1 MGLDNYIQHDVFEA
15 VLVDR
20 DSAGAVVDV
29 KVLGYTS
36 ETSFSHTT
44 ESEDLRAGIG
54 NKFFARLFKSKGVSF
69 TITNEIGSDSMLE
82 MTTGGKFKPLTES
95 LATVETALVE
105 LDNTN
110 AVIKLQNLPSSE
122 PDLVGTP
129 KVLDQNNQ
137 PVNGTFTFSSKKIQL
152 EGTDLVGQ
160 EVKVV
165 YFIKKTELDG
175 LAISAKTFPTA
186 REIHLRSIVY
196 DHDNNVVA
204 NVYYV
209 AKRAIPNGNLDRS
222 HAKGT
227 NMTNQITFDC
237 LEDSK
242 GNYCYYFVEK
252 L

>member
-82 MTTGGKFKPLTES
+82 MSTGGKFKPLTES
-95 LATVETALVE
+95 LATVETAFVE
-105 LDNTN
+105 LDNSN
-110 AVIKLQNLPSSE
+110 AVIKLQNLPSNES
-122 PDLVGTP
+122 DLVGTP

-152 EGTDLVGQ
+152 EGTELVGQ

>member
-95 LATVETALVE
+95 LATVETAFVE
-105 LDNTN
+105 SDSTN
-110 AVIKLQNLPSSE
+110 AVIKLQNLPSNES
-122 PDLVGTP
+122 DLVGTP

-152 EGTDLVGQ
+152 EGTELVGQ

-204 NVYYV
+204 NVYYI

>member
-82 MTTGGKFKPLTES
+82 MSTGGKFKPLTES
-95 LATVETALVE
+95 LATVETAFVE

-137 PVNGTFTFSSKKIQL
+137 PINGTFTFSSKKIQL
-152 EGTDLVGQ
+152 QDTKLVGQ

-175 LAISAKTFPTA
+175 LAISAKTFPSA

>member
-105 LDNTN
+105 LE
-110 AVIKLQNLPSSE
+110 AEKGVIKLENLPSSE

-152 EGTDLVGQ
+152 QDTKLVGQ

-175 LAISAKTFPTA
+175 LAISAKTFPSA

>member
-82 MTTGGKFKPLTES
+82 MSTGGKFKPLTES
-95 LATVETALVE
+95 LATVETAFVE
-105 LDNTN
+105 LDNSN
-110 AVIKLQNLPSSE
+110 AVIKLQNLPSNES
-122 PDLVGTP
+122 DLVGTP

-152 EGTDLVGQ
+152 QDTKLVGQ

>member
-95 LATVETALVE
+95 LATVETAFVE
-105 LDNTN
+105 LETEKG
-110 AVIKLQNLPSSE
+110 VIKLENLPSSE
-122 PDLVGTP
+122 SALVGTP

-152 EGTDLVGQ
+152 QDTKLVGQ

-175 LAISAKTFPTA
+175 LAISAKTFPSA

>member
-95 LATVETALVE
+95 LATVETAFVE
-105 LDNTN
+105 LETEKG
-110 AVIKLQNLPSSE
+110 VIKLQNLPSNES
-122 PDLVGTP
+122 DLVGTP

-152 EGTDLVGQ
+152 SDTKLVGQ

>member
-137 PVNGTFTFSSKKIQL
+137 PINGTFTFSSKKIQL
-152 EGTDLVGQ
+152 SDTKLVGQ

-204 NVYYV
+204 NVYYI

>member
-82 MTTGGKFKPLTES
+82 MSTGGKFKPLTES
-95 LATVETALVE
+95 LATVETAFVE

-152 EGTDLVGQ
+152 QDTKLVGQ

-175 LAISAKTFPTA
+175 LAISASSFPTA

>member
-82 MTTGGKFKPLTES
+82 MSTGGKFKPLTES
-95 LATVETALVE
+95 LATVETAFVE
-105 LDNTN
+105 LDNSK
-110 AVIKLQNLPSSE
+110 AVIKLENLPSSE

-152 EGTDLVGQ
+152 EGTELVGQ

>member
-95 LATVETALVE
+95 LATVETAFVE
-105 LDNTN
+105 LEAEK

-152 EGTDLVGQ
+152 QDTKLVGQ

-175 LAISAKTFPTA
+175 LAISAKTFPSA

>member
-82 MTTGGKFKPLTES
+82 MSTGGKFKPLTES
-95 LATVETALVE
+95 LATVETAFVE
-105 LDNTN
+105 LETEKG
-110 AVIKLQNLPSSE
+110 VIKLENLPSSE
-122 PDLVGTP
+122 SDLVGTP

-152 EGTDLVGQ
+152 QDTKLVGQ

>member
-82 MTTGGKFKPLTES
+82 MSTGGKFKPLTES
-95 LATVETALVE
+95 LATVETAFVE
-105 LDNTN
+105 LDSTKG
-110 AVIKLQNLPSSE
+110 VIKLQNLPSNES
-122 PDLVGTP
+122 DLVGTP

-175 LAISAKTFPTA
+175 LAISAKTFPSA

-196 DHDNNVVA
+196 DHSNNVVA
-204 NVYYV
+204 NVYYI

>member
-95 LATVETALVE
+95 LATVETAFVE
-105 LDNTN
+105 LDNSN
-110 AVIKLQNLPSSE
+110 AVIKLQNLPSNES
-122 PDLVGTP
+122 DLVGTP

-152 EGTDLVGQ
+152 QDTKLVGQ

-204 NVYYV
+204 NVYYI

-227 NMTNQITFDC
+227 NMTNQLTFDC

>member
-105 LDNTN
+105 LEAEK

-137 PVNGTFTFSSKKIQL
+137 PINGTFTFSSKKIQL
-152 EGTDLVGQ
+152 EGTELVGQ

-175 LAISAKTFPTA
+175 LAISAKTFPSA

>member
-95 LATVETALVE
+95 LATVETAFVE
-105 LDNTN
+105 LDNSK
-110 AVIKLQNLPSSE
+110 AVIKLENLPSNES
-122 PDLVGTP
+122 DLVGTP

-175 LAISAKTFPTA
+175 LAISAKTFPSA

>member
-82 MTTGGKFKPLTES
+82 MSTGGKFKPLTES
-95 LATVETALVE
+95 LATVETAFVE

-122 PDLVGTP
+122 PELVGTP

-137 PVNGTFTFSSKKIQL
+137 PINGTFTFSSKKIQL
-152 EGTDLVGQ
+152 EGTELVGQ

-175 LAISAKTFPTA
+175 LAISANTFPTA

>member
-95 LATVETALVE
+95 LATVETAFVE
-105 LDNTN
+105 LDSTK

-122 PDLVGTP
+122 SDLVGTP

-152 EGTDLVGQ
+152 EGTELVGQ

>member
-95 LATVETALVE
+95 LATVETAFVE
-105 LDNTN
+105 LDNSN
-110 AVIKLQNLPSSE
+110 AVIKLQSLPSSE
-122 PDLVGTP
+122 SDLVGTP

-152 EGTDLVGQ
+152 EGTELVGQ

>member
-105 LDNTN
+105 LESEK
-110 AVIKLQNLPSSE
+110 AVIKLENLPSSE

-152 EGTDLVGQ
+152 QDTKLVGQ

-165 YFIKKTELDG
+165 YFIKKTDLDG
-175 LAISAKTFPTA
+175 LAISANTFPTA

-204 NVYYV
+204 NVYYI

>member
-105 LDNTN
+105 LESEN
-110 AVIKLQNLPSSE
+110 AVIKLENLPSNES
-122 PDLVGTP
+122 DLVGTP

-152 EGTDLVGQ
+152 EGTELVGQ

-204 NVYYV
+204 NVYYI

>member
-95 LATVETALVE
+95 LATVETAFVE
-105 LDNTN
+105 LDSTK
-110 AVIKLQNLPSSE
+110 AVIKLENLPSSE
-122 PDLVGTP
+122 SDLVGTP

-137 PVNGTFTFSSKKIQL
+137 PINGTFTFSSKKIQL
-152 EGTDLVGQ
+152 EGTELVGQ

>member
-82 MTTGGKFKPLTES
+82 MSTGGKFKPLTES
-95 LATVETALVE
+95 LATVETAFVE
-105 LDNTN
+105 LETEKG
-110 AVIKLQNLPSSE
+110 VIKLQNLPSNES
-122 PDLVGTP
+122 DLVGTP

-137 PVNGTFTFSSKKIQL
+137 PINGTFTFSSKKIQL
-152 EGTDLVGQ
+152 EGTELVGQ

-204 NVYYV
+204 NVYYI

>member
-105 LDNTN
+105 LESEK
-110 AVIKLQNLPSSE
+110 AVIKLENLPSSE

-152 EGTDLVGQ
+152 EGTELVGQ

-175 LAISAKTFPTA
+175 LAISANTFPTA

-204 NVYYV
+204 NVYYI

>member
-82 MTTGGKFKPLTES
+82 MSTGGKFKPLTES

-105 LDNTN
+105 LETGN
-110 AVIKLQNLPSSE
+110 AVIKLENLPSSE

-137 PVNGTFTFSSKKIQL
+137 PVNGEFTFSSKKIQL
-152 EGTDLVGQ
+152 QDTKLVGQ

>member
-82 MTTGGKFKPLTES
+82 MSTGGKFKPLTES
-95 LATVETALVE
+95 LATVETAFVE
-105 LDNTN
+105 LDSTKG
-110 AVIKLQNLPSSE
+110 VIKLQNLPSSE
-122 PDLVGTP
+122 SDLVGTP

-152 EGTDLVGQ
+152 QDTKLVGQ

>member
-82 MTTGGKFKPLTES
+82 MSTGGKFKPLTES
-95 LATVETALVE
+95 LATVETAFVE

-137 PVNGTFTFSSKKIQL
+137 PINGTFTFSSKKIQL
-152 EGTDLVGQ
+152 EGTELVGQ

-209 AKRAIPNGNLDRS
+209 AKRAIPNGNSDRS

>member
-95 LATVETALVE
+95 LATVETAFVE
-105 LDNTN
+105 LDNSN
-110 AVIKLQNLPSSE
+110 AVIKLQSLPSSE
-122 PDLVGTP
+122 SDLVGTP
-129 KVLDQNNQ
+129 KILDQNNQ

-152 EGTDLVGQ
+152 QDTKLVGQ

>member
-82 MTTGGKFKPLTES
+82 MSTGGKFKPLTES
-95 LATVETALVE
+95 LATVETAFVE
-105 LDNTN
+105 LESEK
-110 AVIKLQNLPSSE
+110 AVIKLENLPSSE

-152 EGTDLVGQ
+152 QDTKLVGQ

>member
-82 MTTGGKFKPLTES
+82 MSTGGKFKPLTES
-95 LATVETALVE
+95 LATVETAFVE
-105 LDNTN
+105 LDNSN
-110 AVIKLQNLPSSE
+110 AVIKLQSLPSSE
-122 PDLVGTP
+122 SDLVGTP
-129 KVLDQNNQ
+129 KILDQNNQ

-152 EGTDLVGQ
+152 QDTKLVGQ

-204 NVYYV
+204 NVYYI

>member
-82 MTTGGKFKPLTES
+82 MSTGGKFKPLTES
-95 LATVETALVE
+95 LATVETAFVE
-105 LDNTN
+105 LESEN
-110 AVIKLQNLPSSE
+110 AVIKLENLPSSKS
-122 PDLVGTP
+122 DLVGTP

-137 PVNGTFTFSSKKIQL
+137 PVNGAFTFSSKKIQL
-152 EGTDLVGQ
+152 QDTKLVGQ

>member
-105 LDNTN
+105 LESEK
-110 AVIKLQNLPSSE
+110 AVIKLENLPSSE

-152 EGTDLVGQ
+152 SDTKLVGQ

-165 YFIKKTELDG
+165 YFIKKTDLDG

-204 NVYYV
+204 NVYYI

>member
-95 LATVETALVE
+95 LATVETAFVE
-105 LDNTN
+105 LET
-110 AVIKLQNLPSSE
+110 AKGVIKLQNLPSNES
-122 PDLVGTP
+122 DLVGTP

-152 EGTDLVGQ
+152 QDTKLVGQ

>member
-82 MTTGGKFKPLTES
+82 MSTGGKFKPLTES
-95 LATVETALVE
+95 LATVETAFVE

-137 PVNGTFTFSSKKIQL
+137 PINGTFTFSSKKIQL
-152 EGTDLVGQ
+152 EGTELVGQ

-165 YFIKKTELDG
+165 YFIKKTDLDG
-175 LAISAKTFPTA
+175 LAISAKTFTTA
-186 REIHLRSIVY
+186 SEIHLRSIVY
-196 DHDNNVVA
+196 DHDNNAVA
-204 NVYYV
+204 NVYYI

>member
-15 VLVDR
+15 VVVDR

-69 TITNEIGSDSMLE
+69 TITNEIGSDTMLE
-82 MTTGGKFKPLTES
+82 MSTGGKFKPLTES
-95 LATVETALVE
+95 LATVESAFVE
-105 LDNTN
+105 LNDVK
-110 AVIKLQNLPSSE
+110 AVIKLTNLPSSE
-122 PDLVGTP
+122 EVLVGKP

-137 PVNGTFTFSSKKIQL
+137 PVNGTFTYASKTIQL
-152 EGTDLVGQ
+152 EDTDLVGQ

-165 YFIKKTELDG
+165 YFVKKTDLDG
-175 LAISAKTFPTA
+175 LEISANSFPTA

-196 DHDNNVVA
+196 DYDNNVVA

-209 AKRAIPNGNLDRS
+209 VKRAIPNGNLDRS

>member
-82 MTTGGKFKPLTES
+82 MSTGGKFKPLTES
-95 LATVETALVE
+95 LATVETAFVE
-105 LDNTN
+105 LEEEN
-110 AVIKLQNLPSSE
+110 AVIKLENLPSSE

-137 PVNGTFTFSSKKIQL
+137 PINGTFTFSSKKIQL
-152 EGTDLVGQ
+152 EGTELVGQ

>member
-95 LATVETALVE
+95 LATVETAFVE
-105 LDNTN
+105 LETEKG
-110 AVIKLQNLPSSE
+110 VIKLQNLPSNES
-122 PDLVGTP
+122 DLVGTP

-152 EGTDLVGQ
+152 EGTELVGQ

-175 LAISAKTFPTA
+175 LAISAKTFPSA

-204 NVYYV
+204 NVYYI

>member
-82 MTTGGKFKPLTES
+82 MSTGGKFKPLTES
-95 LATVETALVE
+95 LATVETAFVE

-122 PDLVGTP
+122 SDLVGTP

-152 EGTDLVGQ
+152 SDTKLVGQ

-175 LAISAKTFPTA
+175 LAISAKTFPSA

>member
-82 MTTGGKFKPLTES
+82 MSTGGKFKPLTES

-105 LDNTN
+105 LETEN
-110 AVIKLQNLPSSE
+110 AVIKLQNLPSNES
-122 PDLVGTP
+122 DLVGTP

-152 EGTDLVGQ
+152 SDTKLVGQ

>member
-82 MTTGGKFKPLTES
+82 MSTGGKFKPLTES
-95 LATVETALVE
+95 LATVETAFVE
-105 LDNTN
+105 LDSTKG
-110 AVIKLQNLPSSE
+110 VIKLQNLPSNES
-122 PDLVGTP
+122 DLVGTP

-175 LAISAKTFPTA
+175 LAISAKTFPSA